1 METTK
6 RFICKPYRMKKFI
19 FGLLVIAAGALLI
32 AFNQGYISEEYR
44 HVFFSW
50 QMFLIA
56 IGVINLGSRD
66 SWIPGI
72 VLIGVGGFFILPELS
87 AEYHSIAA
95 TYWPVLLIILGLLII
110 FKKRRFRDHHRWHRK
125 WDDCSKSTDFKFENG
140 FIDESNVFSG
150 NKRILSPGEFKGGR
164 ISNVFGG
171 SEIDLTQTTLAEGDN
186 YLDIDCVF
194 GGISLIVPGDWD
206 VQIMM
211 KNVMGGFVDK
221 RRNVRT
227 TDTSRKLIIRGKSTF
242 GGGEIKN

>member
-6 RFICKPYRMKKFI
+6 RFLCKPYRMKKFI

-44 HVFFSW
+44 HIFFSW

-56 IGVINLGSRD
+56 IGLINLANRD
-66 SWIPGI
+66 SWVPGI
-72 VLIGVGGFFILPELS
+72 ILIGVGGFFLLPELS
-87 AEYHSIAA
+87 PQYHDLAMQF
-95 TYWPVLLIILGLLII
+95 WPILLIVLGILII
-110 FKKRRFRDHHRWHRK
+110 FKKRRFRDYHHRWHHK
-125 WDDCSKSTDFKFENG
+125 WDQHDSADFKFENG
-140 FIDESNVFSG
+140 FIDEANVFSG

-206 VQIMM
+206 IQIRV
-211 KNVMGGFVDK
+211 KTVMGGFVDK

-227 TDTSRKLIIRGKSTF
+227 ADATRKLIIRGKATF

>member
-6 RFICKPYRMKKFI
+6 RFLCKTYRMKKFF
-19 FGLLVIAAGALLI
+19 FGLLVIVAGVLLI

-44 HVFFSW
+44 HIIFSW
-50 QMFLIA
+50 PMFIIA
-56 IGVINLGSRD
+56 IGLINLGSRD

-72 VLIGVGGFFILPELS
+72 VLIGAGSFFLFPLLS
-87 AEYHSIAA
+87 GEYHDF
-95 TYWPVLLIILGLLII
+95 TYRFWPVLLIVLGLLII
-110 FKKRRFRDHHRWHRK
+110 FKKRRFRDHHRWYRDWEHRREQ
-125 WDDCSKSTDFKFENG
+125 SDFKLENG
-140 FIDESNVFSG
+140 VIDEVNVFSG

-186 YLDIDCVF
+186 YIDIECTF

-206 VQIMM
+206 IQIMV
-211 KNVMGGFVDK
+211 KTVMGGFVDK

-227 TDTSRKLIIRGKSTF
+227 VDKTRKLIIRGKAVF